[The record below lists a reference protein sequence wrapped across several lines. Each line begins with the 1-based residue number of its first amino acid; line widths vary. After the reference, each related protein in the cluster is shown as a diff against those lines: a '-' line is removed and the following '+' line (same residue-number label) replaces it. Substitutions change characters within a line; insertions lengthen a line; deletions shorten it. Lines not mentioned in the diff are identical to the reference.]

1 MNTFFEHRR
10 RALGPFIVLSVLFL
24 PLGIPGVQAAD
35 EPPVAKDAAAAA
47 LVGRIEAR
55 TLSRE
60 PDPIIIQGKEIPGA
74 QGLSVEG
81 FRVYA
86 HRDGE
91 TRPIPFDLNERDGDG
106 DYVLPQGEKPT
117 EGSGLLDEKS
127 ELAYMAHDTGDRV
140 SPSSLSG
147 GWTKAFEI
155 ETTDPLNG
163 QKGWAY
169 LLHFA
174 QDPPP
179 KADEDYV
186 SVTEVEEP
194 DPYTGKPY
202 AELEGKYF
210 YGRSMKNSP
219 IFYYFHGTRE
229 GGYEEKVFSDHFT
242 TRSRMKIMGFIP
254 FSVDEHGIWSETP
267 AYYDGAVRFIR
278 RVKLKIIVG
287 KIKIPTGIV
296 IDVTAY
302 DRIANVPVKIKIPA
316 VMKAISRDAWASYG
330 LDLNRQAAGKYTFY
344 SNNHPE
350 GIPITGE
357 DNPEGKSFDF
367 KNKELSPSK
376 DYWSVVAGPYG
387 TFMRRH
393 MTPPDLEERG
403 VRHYSTLVDDIE
415 KEYAPEYEKG
425 QVGNHLSWLEVQH
438 APYGMITMNSY
449 AYYPPH
455 FKYPED
461 VKRYLNIL
469 DHPITSTATEIGGS
483 GEGLG
488 TMTPGEGEI
497 P

>member
-1 MNTFFEHRR
+1 MKLFFEHRR
-10 RALGPFIVLSVLFL
+10 RALAPFIILSVLFL
-24 PLGIPGVQAAD
+24 PLGIPGIKAA
-35 EPPVAKDAAAAA
+35 EESPSATDAAAAA
-47 LVGRIEAR
+47 LTGRIDSR

-60 PDPIIIQGKEIPGA
+60 PDPVVIQGEAIAGA

-81 FRVYA
+81 FRVFV

-91 TRPIPFDLNERDGDG
+91 TRPIPFDLNERDENG
-106 DYVLPQGEKPT
+106 DYVQ
-117 EGSGLLDEKS
+117 S

-186 SVTEVEEP
+186 SITEVDEP

-202 AELEGKYF
+202 AVLEGKYF

-219 IFYYFHGTRE
+219 IFYHFRGTKE
-229 GGYEEKVFSDHFT
+229 AGYEEKTFSDHFS

-254 FSVDEHGIWSETP
+254 FKVDEESIWSETP
-267 AYYDGAVRFIR
+267 AFYDGAARFIR
-278 RVKLKIIVG
+278 RINLKIIVG
-287 KIKIPTGIV
+287 KVKIPTGIV

-316 VMKAISRDAWASYG
+316 VVKAISRDAWAAYG
-330 LDLNRQAAGKYTFY
+330 LDLNTEAAGKYTFY

-350 GIPITGE
+350 GIPITGK
-357 DNPEGKSFDF
+357 DDPEGKSFGFD
-367 KNKELSPSK
+367 KKKLSPSK
-376 DYWSVVAGPYG
+376 DYWSIVAGPYG
-387 TFMRRH
+387 TFMLRH

-403 VRHYSTLVDDIE
+403 VRLYSTFVDDLE

-438 APYGMITMNSY
+438 APYGMMTMDSY

-461 VKRYLNIL
+461 VRTYLNIL
-469 DHPITSTATEIGGS
+469 DHPIASAVTEIDGS
-483 GEGLG
+483 GEGVALR
-488 TMTPGEGEI
+488 
-497 P
+497 